1 MLRVLQA
8 GAGIA
13 NMKNS
18 VIALVL
24 VGMLSIAAAGQLR
37 AQQPPPPPPAPAGQ
51 GGGRGAGRGGG
62 RGSGAP
68 APAPGAG
75 NPTATFPAQQRA
87 LAAPEVITRG
97 GTLYG
102 ISCRSCHGTD
112 LRGGDMGGP
121 NLLRSGVVLADQH
134 GELIAPIIQGGRRD
148 QGMPA
153 IPMAPD
159 DMTAV
164 AEYLHSIISTA
175 RGQGA
180 PPPGPPVV
188 LNILVGNAAA
198 GQAYFQAKCSAC
210 HSTSGDLQGIAT
222 KAGDPTQ
229 LQNLWVSGGTSGR
242 GAPPG
247 GAPGAAPRVTTATVT
262 LPNGQVVEGALR
274 RIDDFVVTLGL
285 ADGSERTFRR
295 DDDVPKVEV
304 HDPLDGHR
312 RLLPVLTDKDVHDVT
327 AYLVTL
333 K

>member
-1 MLRVLQA
+1 
-8 GAGIA
+8 
-13 NMKNS
+13 MKNS
-18 VIALVL
+18 TLALIIV
-24 VGMLSIAAAGQLR
+24 VMMSIAAASRLR
-37 AQQPPPPPPAPAGQ
+37 AQQPSPPTQPAPAGQ
-51 GGGRGAGRGGG
+51 GGGRGGGRGG
-62 RGSGAP
+62 RGGGAP

-75 NPTATFPAQQRA
+75 DPTATFPGQQRA

-121 NLLRSGVVLADQH
+121 NLLRSQVVLADQH

-164 AEYLHSIISTA
+164 AEYLHSVVSTA

-198 GQAYFQAKCSAC
+198 GQAYFQAKCSSC
-210 HSTSGDLQGIAT
+210 HSTSGDLQGIAARVT
-222 KAGDPTQ
+222 DPTQ
-229 LQNLWVSGGTSGR
+229 LQNLWVSGGSSGR
-242 GAPPG
+242 GGPPAG
-247 GAPGAAPRVTTATVT
+247 GSGAASRVTTATVT
-262 LPNGQVVEGALR
+262 LPNGQVVDGTLR

-285 ADGSERTFRR
+285 PDGSERTFRR

-304 HDPLDGHR
+304 HDPQDGHR
-312 RLLPVLTDKDVHDVT
+312 NLLPVLTDKDLHDVT

>member
-1 MLRVLQA
+1 MVLA
-8 GAGIA
+8 MA
-13 NMKNS
+13 
-18 VIALVL
+18 
-24 VGMLSIAAAGQLR
+24 IAATGGLR
-37 AQQPPPPPPAPAGQ
+37 AQQTPPPGPAAPAAPNPQ
-51 GGGRGAGRGGG
+51 GGRGGG
-62 RGSGAP
+62 RGGRGGGNAP
-68 APAPGAG
+68 PAPGAP

-121 NLLRSGVVLADQH
+121 NLLRSQVVLADQH

-164 AEYLHSIISTA
+164 AEYLHSVVFTA

-188 LNILVGNAAA
+188 LNIVVGNAAA
-198 GQAYFQAKCSAC
+198 GQAYFQSKCSSC
-210 HSTSGDLQGIAT
+210 HSATGDLQGIAT
-222 KAGDPTQ
+222 RLSDPTQ
-229 LQNLWVSGGTSGR
+229 LQNLWVAGGGGGR
-242 GAPPG
+242 GGPPG
-247 GAPGAAPRVTTATVT
+247 AGPAGAGPRPTTATVT
-262 LPNGQVVEGALR
+262 LPGGQVVEGTLR
-274 RIDDFVVTLGL
+274 RIDDFIVTLGL
-285 ADGSERTFRR
+285 PDGSERSFRR
-295 DDDVPKVEV
+295 DDDVPKVVV
-304 HDPLDGHR
+304 HDPLEGHR
-312 RLLPVLTDKDVHDVT
+312 KLLPVYTDKDIHDVT